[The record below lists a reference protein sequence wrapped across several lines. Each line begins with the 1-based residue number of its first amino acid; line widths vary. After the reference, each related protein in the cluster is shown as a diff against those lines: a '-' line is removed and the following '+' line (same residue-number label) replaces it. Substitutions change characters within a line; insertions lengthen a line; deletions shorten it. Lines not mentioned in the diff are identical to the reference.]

1 MKQMSDLTEKLVK
14 ALFVSAIVLPYSVK
28 IKRDEEK
35 KPEKISLK
43 AFLWKLDYDRDA
55 DEDNRIKLKLF

>member
-1 MKQMSDLTEKLVK
+1 MSDMTEKLVK